1 MSLRGEKGIFVERKR
16 YRQRRLVDGLR
27 FLPVV
32 AAWLF
37 MLPLLWP
44 VADAA
49 PDVAKPMSSALV
61 YVFWVWVSLIVVAAC
76 LSFAI
81 WSYDDHDGAEQDAER

>member
-1 MSLRGEKGIFVERKR
+1 VSLRGEKGIFLERQR

-27 FLPVV
+27 LVPVLG
-32 AAWLF
+32 AWLF

-44 VADAA
+44 VAVADAA
-49 PDVAKPMSSALV
+49 SAKSMSSALV
-61 YVFWVWVSLIVVAAC
+61 YVFWVWVILIVVAAG
-76 LSFAI
+76 LSFAT